1 MQLFKSLVIAASL
14 IGSLAVAPM
23 TFAEQSAQG
32 NRAAATQQV
41 TKQQAANTIS
51 KVNINTA
58 DSAVLAER
66 LNGIGEK
73 KAQAIVEHREKN
85 GPFKTIDDLKNVS
98 GIGEATLEKNRE
110 LLSVE

>member
-1 MQLFKSLVIAASL
+1 MKLFKSMVIAAGL
-14 IGSLAVAPM
+14 VGSLAIAPM
-23 TFAEQSAQG
+23 SLAEQAVQS
-32 NRAAATQQV
+32 NKVVTTQQAA
-41 TKQQAANTIS
+41 KQQAANTT

-58 DSAVLAER
+58 DAAVLAER

-85 GPFKTIDDLKNVS
+85 GPFKSVDDLKNVS
-98 GIGEATLEKNRE
+98 GIGDATLEKNRD

>member
-1 MQLFKSLVIAASL
+1 MKLLKTLAIAASL
-14 IGSLAVAPM
+14 AGTLAIAPVA
-23 TFAEQSAQG
+23 SAQQSSQ
-32 NRAAATQQV
+32 TQKAPASQQA
-41 TKQQAANTIS
+41 TKQQAASTTA

-85 GPFKTIDDLKNVS
+85 GPFKTVDDLKNVS
-98 GIGEATLEKNRE
+98 GIGDATLEKNRD
-110 LLSVE
+110 LLTVE

>member
-1 MQLFKSLVIAASL
+1 MKLFKTMIIAASL
-14 IGSLAVAPM
+14 VGSLAIAPM
-23 TFAEQSAQG
+23 SFAEQAVQSNKAVT
-32 NRAAATQQV
+32 TQQA
-41 TKQQAANTIS
+41 TKTA

-85 GPFKTIDDLKNVS
+85 GPFKSVDELKSVS
-98 GIGEATLEKNRE
+98 GIGDATLEKNRD